1 MDTLQARAK
10 LVLQLTAVA
19 RCLHLESLI
28 LLGLRFASDEF
39 CGSPKTK
46 EETPVTTVR
55 SCPASTCRR
64 RLLDDFGCAPCQLA
78 SSSPRGLTASSA
90 PNLAVARPAG
100 ILPQPLR
107 HGHRHPVMP
116 RPVVN
121 WRNVPVTVE
130 AGHGTVEESDES
142 EEKTT
147 DGKVDSALDR
157 VNALM
162 LLVSASVNEGRCPEA
177 HWAELN
183 ADLTHA
189 KEKLSRIQSLV
200 QKRAGKLPLG
210 APERHFCREVRRICV
225 SRRICEP
232 RR

>member
-64 RLLDDFGCAPCQLA
+64 RLLDDFGCAPCQL
-78 SSSPRGLTASSA
+78 GLR
-90 PNLAVARPAG
+90 VRPAG